1 MKSDDMKEV
10 KNTKHFWSKNNL
22 MFIYMTNKQKIIND
36 IYFDR
41 SGFGSRKTTLDD
53 ARKKDASITMDDVN
67 KFFRENVEIKRKPR
81 GTNSFVAPSN
91 NHTYQIDLF
100 FISKDDIE
108 TTQKV
113 RAGLVC
119 IDVLS
124 KYAVVVPIKS
134 KETTDVVSTTME
146 ALQKM
151 GAKPKMIYTD
161 DEKAIASSDFKQYV
175 EDEGIELYRTRGHPA
190 FSERFIRT
198 FKDKLFKR
206 IEADEKKGKKDIDW
220 RDYILEI
227 MLTYNNKDIHSSIGQ
242 TPNEARKKKNEYKSV
257 LNVSVKAKKEKMY
270 PELNV
275 GDKVKILR
283 KKAITEKERTSHFLK
298 GEYVVEEITTKL
310 KQKYYKLTD
319 YPRPLMRHDIVKV

>member
-1 MKSDDMKEV
+1 MSD
-10 KNTKHFWSKNNL
+10 
-22 MFIYMTNKQKIIND
+22 KQKIIHD

-41 SGFGSRKTTLDD
+41 SGFGSKAITL
-53 ARKKDASITMDDVN
+53 KDAKQKDKTITADDVN

-81 GTNSFVAPSN
+81 GTNSFVAPYN

-108 TTQKV
+108 APQKY
-113 RAGLVC
+113 RGGLVC

-124 KYAVVVPIKS
+124 KYAVVVPIKG
-134 KETTDVVSTTME
+134 KETTDVVSATME
-146 ALQKM
+146 ALKGM
-151 GAKPKMIYTD
+151 GAKPKLIYTD
-161 DEKAIASSDFKQYV
+161 DERAIASSEFKQYV

-190 FSERFIRT
+190 FAERFIRT

-206 IEADEKKGKKDIDW
+206 VEADEKKGKEDIDW
-220 RDYILEI
+220 TSYILEI
-227 MLTYNNKDIHSSIGQ
+227 MLTYNNKDVHRTTEQ

-257 LNVSVKAKKEKMY
+257 MNVSLKAMRERTH

-298 GEYVVEEITTKL
+298 GEYTVEEITTKL
-310 KQKYYKLTD
+310 KEKYYTLTD
-319 YPRPLMRHDIVKV
+319 YPRPLMRHDLVKV